1 MGFSCPRP
9 GGIGFNVSYGLKPIT
24 GADVN
29 GRITNITCNMPGV
42 VYYLSS
48 GGLVSPSMMFVLS
61 SLVVVGMLFV

>member
-9 GGIGFNVSYGLKPIT
+9 GGIGFNVSYGLKPIS

-42 VYYLSS
+42 VYYLSGGGKLGFS
-48 GGLVSPSMMFVLS
+48 GLVVG
-61 SLVVVGMLFV
+61 VVGILGVVLLI